1 MFEAIKNLKPAHRFQ
16 AFLVVVILSTLSSV
30 ATAYMSTDDCSGLA
44 NQYNVLIKNYTE
56 TLSLNNQLVAD
67 NNQKQRDFMVIK
79 KMLDS
84 LDTVQPE
91 VTKKTTVNHRHDNQ
105 VAYEPRQVGGSRP
118 IMSDSVM
125 VSAEVRYPETRETHD
140 SKVIKTETT
149 VTKLGDKQKNIL
161 GKVYEVLKKHEKQ

>member
-56 TLSLNNQLVAD
+56 TLSLNNQLVSD
-67 NNQKQRDFMVIK
+67 NNQKQKDFMVIK

-84 LDTVQPE
+84 LDSVEPE
-91 VTKKTTVNHRHDNQ
+91 IIKKTSVKNKKEPNIIKHHDIINHHDTIMVAASRADIIERTKTV
-105 VAYEPRQVGGSRP
+105 
-118 IMSDSVM
+118 
-125 VSAEVRYPETRETHD
+125 
-140 SKVIKTETT
+140 KTETT
-149 VTKLGDKQKNIL
+149 ISKMGDKHKSIIKNVYNVLQK
-161 GKVYEVLKKHEKQ
+161 HQKQ